1 MIPHPRI
8 NAAASSNLCAKENA
22 YEIVP
27 VNHPGLLNGYPCFRS
42 SLDQMLQQAK
52 AGSH

>member
-1 MIPHPRI
+1 MLLHPVICVQREMRMKLFLSITRI
-8 NAAASSNLCAKENA
+8 QGIISGND
-22 YEIVP
+22 Y
-27 VNHPGLLNGYPCFRS
+27 YDRS